1 MTLISVNSGTAS
13 NRFDA
18 IFAAVIASC
27 ADFCAGARQ
36 GRDIEG
42 RYHELARRSD
52 TDLDRLGLT
61 RSDIAQVF
69 LPAPYCPSLAPPG
82 RALFCAIGHGD
93 LSCGRRAGPIP
104 PFATPMAAAAP
115 ANLFSV
121 FPESL
126 AAKLFANAKPVKLAA
141 DEVLFLAGDPG
152 DGCYRVDQG
161 LLKIS
166 MIAPSGAERILAI
179 VGRGGI
185 VGELSTID
193 GLPRSASVAAVRESE
208 LTFVSRATFQA
219 FAEENP
225 QVYMHLVTLLAAR
238 LRDTDGVVA
247 AGSFLPL
254 KGRVARAL
262 LDLAEAFGQDV
273 GKGRILIRQKVS
285 QSDVAAMAGI
295 ARENVS
301 RILNDWIRDKLV
313 SRLSGYYCLEN
324 KTRLERESAI

>member
-1 MTLISVNSGTAS
+1 M
-13 NRFDA
+13 
-18 IFAAVIASC
+18 
-27 ADFCAGARQ
+27 
-36 GRDIEG
+36 
-42 RYHELARRSD
+42 
-52 TDLDRLGLT
+52 
-61 RSDIAQVF
+61 
-69 LPAPYCPSLAPPG
+69 PG
-82 RALFCAIGHGD
+82 PL
-93 LSCGRRAGPIP
+93 
-104 PFATPMAAAAP
+104 P

-121 FPESL
+121 FPQSL
-126 AAKLFANAKPVKLAA
+126 SARLFAHAKAAKLAA
-141 DEVLFLAGDPG
+141 DQVLFIAGDPG
-152 DGCYRVDQG
+152 DGCYRVEQG

-179 VGRGGI
+179 VGPGAI

-193 GLPRSASVAAVRESE
+193 GLPRSASVSAVRDSD
-208 LTFVSRATFQA
+208 LSFISRAAFQA
-219 FAEENP
+219 FADEHAE
-225 QVYMHLVTLLAAR
+225 VYKHLVTLLAAR
-238 LRDTDGVVA
+238 LRETDAVVA

-273 GKGRILIRQKVS
+273 GTGRILIRQKIS

-324 KTRLERESAI
+324 KARLEREIVL

>member
-1 MTLISVNSGTAS
+1 
-13 NRFDA
+13 
-18 IFAAVIASC
+18 
-27 ADFCAGARQ
+27 
-36 GRDIEG
+36 
-42 RYHELARRSD
+42 
-52 TDLDRLGLT
+52 
-61 RSDIAQVF
+61 
-69 LPAPYCPSLAPPG
+69 
-82 RALFCAIGHGD
+82 
-93 LSCGRRAGPIP
+93 
-104 PFATPMAAAAP
+104 MAAPAS

-126 AAKLFANAKPVKLAA
+126 AAKLFANAKTVKLAA
-141 DEVLFLAGDPG
+141 DEVLFIAGDPG
-152 DGCYRVDQG
+152 DGCYRVEQG
-161 LLKIS
+161 LLKVS

-179 VGRGGI
+179 VGPGGI

-193 GLPRSASVAAVRESE
+193 GLPRSASVAAVRDAE
-208 LTFVSRATFQA
+208 LTFVSRATFQG
-219 FAEENP
+219 FAEDNP

-238 LRDTDGVVA
+238 LRDTDAVLA

-273 GKGRILIRQKVS
+273 GKGRILIRQTVS